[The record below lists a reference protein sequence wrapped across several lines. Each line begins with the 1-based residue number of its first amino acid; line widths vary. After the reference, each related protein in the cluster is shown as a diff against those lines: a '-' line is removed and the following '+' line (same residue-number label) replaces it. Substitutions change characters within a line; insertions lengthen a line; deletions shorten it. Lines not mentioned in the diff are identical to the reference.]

1 MPGRACPVSILVGG
15 FAARFTSAYT
25 TRDGELTIDCGRVFT
40 VVDKIGVDRSKGIE
54 RDLQFA
60 GRHALYR
67 RAFDLPGAWCEFAD
81 DVSSLGGQR
90 QTDRPAIGGRL
101 AAADIALCLKGAHSA

>member
-25 TRDGELTIDCGRVFT
+25 TRDGELTIDCGRVFA
-40 VVDKIGVDRSKGIE
+40 VVDKVGVDRSEGIE
-54 RDLQFA
+54 RDFQFA
-60 GRHALYR
+60 GRYALYR

-81 DVSSLGGQR
+81 DVSALGGQG
-90 QTDRPAIGGRL
+90 QTDGPTIGGGL
-101 AAADIALCLKGAHSA
+101 AAADIALCLEGAHRA